1 MQTIYLDLSNKG
13 IVPPIYAKQGDAF
26 SRFFKVVVTDSGVP
40 YPIPEEATISIWYA
54 GSSGAGNYTKIEEE
68 VAVSVN
74 GNEAI
79 VEMVAQMTAVAGEGT
94 MCLVA
99 EMGGGQIGTWNIP
112 YQVEYVPGA
121 GSEVADEYYPAFDER
136 IKKVVGGMPLVKT
149 VNGEAPDE
157 NGNVEVAG
165 GGGSVPPTDELVQ
178 AVIDALP
185 IYDGSYTEIFDS
197 PLPTEIATEEEMTAL
212 LDTAEVGSV
221 YKYTGETDTFENGAL
236 YVVEEGE

>member
-1 MQTIYLDLSNKG
+1 MQTIYLDISNKG
-13 IVPPIYAKQGDAF
+13 VVPCIYAKQGDAR
-26 SRFFKVVVTDSGVP
+26 RFFRVFITDSGVP
-40 YPIPEEATISIWYA
+40 YPVPEEATVSVWYA
-54 GSSGAGNYTKIEEE
+54 GDSGAGNYTKIEDTN
-68 VAVSVN
+68 AVTVS
-74 GNEAI
+74 GNEVW
-79 VEMVAQMTAVAGEGT
+79 VEMVSQMVAVGGEGV

-99 EMGGGQIGTWNIP
+99 EVDGGQIGTWNIP

-121 GSEVADEYYPAFDER
+121 GSEVAGEYYPAFDER

-149 VNGEAPDE
+149 VNGKAPDE

-185 IYDGSYTEIFDS
+185 VYDGSYTEIFDS

-236 YVVEEGE
+236 YVVEESE